1 MPPLW
6 NNVKIKIKICF
17 IRGNLIDR
25 VQFFLSEEKIQHL
38 SECFIGWCNNSC
50 RGYNCFDTNRYRIWT
65 YYCEKFPR
73 SLVIPRKLFLGI
85 ISSIDIRTYVVFEMW
100 MCVEL
105 GIRKER
111 VFSGSSKRDRNGEYS
126 FCPFYFITRFKYNFY
141 NNDYSSKI
149 H

>member
-38 SECFIGWCNNSC
+38 SERFIGWCNNSC

-100 MCVEL
+100 MYVEL
-105 GIRKER
+105 GH
-111 VFSGSSKRDRNGEYS
+111 SKRTRFFGIIEARPQRRIQFLPVLFYYS
-126 FCPFYFITRFKYNFY
+126 FRIQFLQ
-141 NNDYSSKI
+141 
-149 H
+149 